1 MSRRVYL
8 SRDGRGGGNVELYLH
23 KPTYSQNQQWF
34 FETDGCETFF
44 CYEEFLRIT
53 GFKIKPGECKRVR
66 IEIKEV

>member
-8 SRDGRGGGNVELYLH
+8 SRDYYANAVVDVNTRKPQQRGTIYYSMGGHLIDLCPDDLV
-23 KPTYSQNQQWF
+23 
-34 FETDGCETFF
+34 
-44 CYEEFLRIT
+44 RVT